1 MKTDRFV
8 LNFEFD
14 KLVFQNFKPIES
26 AFAQQQSPKKQR
38 ENKDGLSPSH
48 HDKYEVASSMVDL
61 NFDQGFTG
69 EFPREFATLQDEG
82 KSSKKLILVPSI
94 IPTTAELKV
103 DISFEPINYNTYNPI
118 IQRRKPEKNKQA
130 EQMKFDKLDKL
141 RLIGRPLLPLTLDR
155 NFERFLLTR
164 KWQR

>member
-1 MKTDRFV
+1 MHEKMKADRYI

-38 ENKDGLSPSH
+38 DKEGSSPSH
-48 HDKYEVASSMVDL
+48 HEHRHDVAGSMIDL

-69 EFPREFATLQDEG
+69 EFPKDFSSLQDEG
-82 KSSKKLILVPSI
+82 KSHKKLILVPSI
-94 IPTTAELKV
+94 IPTTAELKI
-103 DISFEPINYNTYNPI
+103 DISFEPVNYNTYNPV

-130 EQMKFDKLDKL
+130 EQIKFDKLDKL
-141 RLIGRPLLPLTLDR
+141 RLIGRPLVPLTLDCKIR
-155 NFERFLLTR
+155 LFE
-164 KWQR
+164 